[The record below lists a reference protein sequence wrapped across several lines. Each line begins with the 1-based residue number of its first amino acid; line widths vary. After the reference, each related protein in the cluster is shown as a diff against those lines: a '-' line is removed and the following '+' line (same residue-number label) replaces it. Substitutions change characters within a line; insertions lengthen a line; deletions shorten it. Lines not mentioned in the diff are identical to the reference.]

1 MAQLPSRMAVPD
13 TGSGW
18 QESAGE
24 AAWDAGR
31 DTALLLPALDAG
43 ARSASDG
50 ADAAAEEPPDRSR
63 SRTTAY
69 QAWAA
74 PSST

>member
-18 QESAGE
+18 EEAAGE

-43 ARSASDG
+43 ALSASDG
-50 ADAAAEEPPDRSR
+50 ADAAAEELPDRSR
-63 SRTTAY
+63 SRTTVY
-69 QAWAA
+69 QVWVAQ
-74 PSST
+74 SST